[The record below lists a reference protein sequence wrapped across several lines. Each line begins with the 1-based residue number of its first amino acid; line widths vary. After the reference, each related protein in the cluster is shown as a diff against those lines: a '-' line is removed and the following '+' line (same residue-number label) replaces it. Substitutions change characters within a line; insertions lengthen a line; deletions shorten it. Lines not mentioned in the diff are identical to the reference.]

1 MPKKKYIID
10 LSADEREQ
18 LQQLIRRGKT
28 STRKLTRARILL
40 KASDGFT
47 GEEIVAALHVGV
59 ATVERIRK
67 RFVESGVDAIKERPR
82 LGNKPKLDRK
92 AQARLIAEACSKAPE
107 GRQRWALQ
115 LLADRVVQL
124 NLADSCSYELV
135 RRALKKHAQALAETA
150 MVHRGSQCRVCRLHG
165 GCFGLVRG
173 TL

>member
-47 GEEIVAALHVGV
+47 DDEIVAALNVGV
-59 ATVERIRK
+59 TTVERIRK
-67 RFVESGVDAIKERPR
+67 RFVESGLEAINERPR

-92 AQARLIAEACSKAPE
+92 AQARLIAAACSKAPE
-107 GRQRWALQ
+107 GRQRWTLQ

-124 NLADSCSYELV
+124 KLADSCSYELV
-135 RRALKKHAQALAETA
+135 RRALKKT
-150 MVHRGSQCRVCRLHG
+150 RSSPG
-165 GCFGLVRG
+165 
-173 TL
+173 